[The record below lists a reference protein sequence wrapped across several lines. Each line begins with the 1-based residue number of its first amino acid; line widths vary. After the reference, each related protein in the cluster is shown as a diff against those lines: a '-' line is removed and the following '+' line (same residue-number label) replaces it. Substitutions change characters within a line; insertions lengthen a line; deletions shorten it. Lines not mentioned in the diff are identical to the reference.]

1 MIKHMSAFVCVCVC
15 VCVCVFKIGLEESGL
30 DFLLLKK

>member
-1 MIKHMSAFVCVCVC
+1 MIKHMSAFVCVC